1 MVDRKATTNERL
13 DRVEDQLARAV
24 GLINTL
30 AEMQKQSREEMREF
44 GLRMDNHAGEM
55 RELGLRM
62 DNYAGEMREL
72 GPRMDNYA
80 KAVVVGFSNAASH
93 HGSLEDRVD
102 AIDKRLSNLER
113 EIHD

>member
-30 AEMQKQSREEMREF
+30 AEMQKQSHE
-44 GLRMDNHAGEM
+44 EM

-62 DNYAGEMREL
+62 DSYSREL
-72 GPRMDNYA
+72 GLRMDNYA

-102 AIDKRLSNLER
+102 AIDKRLSSLER